1 MMATKAH
8 LAVCFS
14 RTVRPETT
22 MSNFELVVPAARK
35 LNSVT
40 RSDQDQS
47 VLADSDKLRQQRL
60 LDRDK
65 HHHKQL
71 WTKDPHGGQYR
82 KVWQSY
88 CILDVSSKTTC
99 AVTQPGIQV
108 DKYHLE
114 TETLSDNYLQVA
126 PARKTEVT
134 LQTIEPGHE
143 KPKSGPTTNFVGKT
157 KACERL
163 HFTFWHHEQDL
174 PHSIASFKCVC
185 ALRPS

>member
-1 MMATKAH
+1 
-8 LAVCFS
+8 
-14 RTVRPETT
+14 
-22 MSNFELVVPAARK
+22 MSNLELVVPAVRQ
-35 LNSVT
+35 LISVT
-40 RSDQDQS
+40 QGDQDQS
-47 VLADSDKLRQQRL
+47 LLADTDKLRQQRL

-88 CILDVSSKTTC
+88 CILDVSKKTTC

-108 DKYHLE
+108 NKNNFE
-114 TETLSDNYLQVA
+114 TEILSRVYLQVA
-126 PARKTEVT
+126 PARKTAVT
-134 LQTIEPGHE
+134 LQTTEPGYE

-163 HFTFWHHEQDL
+163 HFTLWHHEQVNR
-174 PHSIASFKCVC
+174 IANLKCVC
-185 ALRPS
+185 ALQPS